1 MGFVI
6 NPSPSKE
13 QTGRQGRREGDRA
26 EEQRRR
32 GPGKRRTGGEEDK
45 EEGGTYQSAG
55 HRGLV
60 ILGKMLL
67 QGQDDAVGNDGGQD
81 HVLEWREEGGV
92 KEQTPQRER
101 DTASW
106 RAVPINTQ
114 TLSAPAASARSA

>member
-32 GPGKRRTGGEEDK
+32 GPGKRRTGGKEDK